1 MLARALGMWLLVVAC
16 FITLVEAAALARQS
30 EPRETVEPPD
40 SAVGRQLQWVLDVA
54 NGGEPGDAVGRM
66 SDHFRTLFAPEE
78 LVRELRKVREQRFS
92 NKRIRLIQ
100 VGEAGESALS
110 GFVEGGGREMS
121 VFIAIDDKTKQIDG
135 LRFADAG
142 YAFGDEGDAGGASW
156 SDFDGQA
163 GRLGGKL
170 SFGAYEI
177 VLDKKASTANP
188 GLSPPP
194 MMLKPIHT
202 IHEDEALAIGSA
214 AQLFVLHALADASLA
229 GKIRWEEQ
237 LPFRERDSV
246 FALGDLKT
254 AKEGT
259 AFSIEDW
266 AKRMVTTGDAAA
278 SDTLVA
284 LLGRDTIQA
293 SYAKFAVSTKRTL
306 PWLSTRECLH
316 LKLAASDELRA
327 GYIKSDEAARKAMLA
342 EGDPGG
348 LAKLDLTRELLKT
361 WQEPRHIEEVGWF
374 ASAEDLCKLMMEF
387 RRLEQLPGPV
397 APDGTAGASPLAR
410 VGTMLRQE
418 RGLEFEEEWASI
430 AYKGGMEPGVVC
442 MNWLFEREDGADER
456 EVNPPPRAA
465 AAPER
470 GAKPPERIAHKWFV
484 LSITWNNAKE
494 PLELPRFAKLAQ
506 SGCTLL
512 FNADRPKPPAP
523 PRPKATPE
531 DPNADGK

>member
-1 MLARALGMWLLVVAC
+1 MLAYLLLSASTLAC
-16 FITLVEAAALARQS
+16 QP

-54 NGGEPGDAVGRM
+54 NGGEPGDAAGRM
-66 SDHFRTLFAPEE
+66 SDHFRTLFTPEE
-78 LVRELRKVREQRFS
+78 LVSELRKVREQRFN
-92 NKRIRLIQ
+92 NKRLRLIQ
-100 VGEAGESALS
+100 VGEAGDSALS

-142 YAFGDEGDAGGASW
+142 YMFGDEGDAGGASW

-170 SFGAYEI
+170 SFGAYQI
-177 VLDKKASTANP
+177 VVDVKALAANP

-214 AQLFVLHALADASLA
+214 AQLFVLHALADGSLA
-229 GKIRWEEQ
+229 GKITWEEQ
-237 LPFRERDSV
+237 IPFRERDRV
-246 FALGDLKT
+246 FALGELKT
-254 AKEGT
+254 AKEGS
-259 AFSIEDW
+259 AFSVEDW

-278 SDTLVA
+278 NDTLVA
-284 LLGRDTIQA
+284 LLGGDAVQK
-293 SYAKFAVSTKRTL
+293 SYVKFAVSTKRTL
-306 PWLSTRECLH
+306 PWLSTRECLQ
-316 LKLAASDELRA
+316 LKLAASDDLRA
-327 GYIKSDEAARKAMLA
+327 NYVKCDEAARKAMLA
-342 EGDPGG
+342 DGDPGG

-387 RRLEQLPGPV
+387 RRMEQLPGP
-397 APDGTAGASPLAR
+397 ATPDGKVGAPALAR

-418 RGLEFEEEWASI
+418 RGLEFEEEWTSI

-442 MNWLFEREDGADER
+442 MNWLFEREDGAHETDTD
-456 EVNPPPRAA
+456 PPPREANVPA
-465 AAPER
+465 RDGHKAEQD
-470 GAKPPERIAHKWFV
+470 AKPRDRNAHKWFV

-512 FNADRPKPPAP
+512 YNADKPKPAKP
-523 PRPKATPE
+523 PTPKATPE